1 MTGSVPLFEI
11 DWDHHEIRNAV
22 DSICRGSY
30 WAKGP
35 YVEEFENRLEAY
47 YDVNH
52 AVVVNSGT
60 TALVGA
66 LTALGVGPGDAVV
79 VPSFTFIATAN
90 AVRLVGATPVFAD
103 IDRET
108 YGLDPADVERKI
120 TPDTE
125 AILPVHPYG
134 SACRIDELVSLA
146 RDHDVSLVED
156 AAEAFGCEYDGQ
168 LLGTF
173 GEAAALSFCQNK
185 VVTTGEGGAVITD
198 DPKIADAARLYRSHG
213 RSSEGYFERTDSG
226 TYTTLGTNVRMS
238 DLVASIGCAQME
250 KADELIAGRRR
261 VAAQYDEALRGVP
274 DVAPHPYPALSKHV
288 YQLYTVELAETVD
301 RAALVKVLDDHGVS
315 CKVYWDPPVHRTE
328 FYGANV
334 SLAVT
339 DEVASRVLTLPMHP
353 NLSVKEVERVVS
365 ALEVGIEKA
374 K

>member
-1 MTGSVPLFEI
+1 MSESVSLFEI
-11 DWDHHEIRNAV
+11 DWDQREIQNAV
-22 DSICRGSY
+22 DSICRGAY

-35 YVEEFENRLEAY
+35 YVDEFEDRLKAY
-47 YDVNH
+47 YDVDH

-60 TALVGA
+60 TALVSA
-66 LTALGVGPGDAVV
+66 LTALDIGPGDEVV

-108 YGLDPADVERKI
+108 YGLDPGDVERKI

-134 SACRIDELVSLA
+134 SACRIDDLVSLA
-146 RDHDVSLVED
+146 REHDVSLVED
-156 AAEAFGCEYDGQ
+156 AAEAFGCEYDAQ

-173 GEAAALSFCQNK
+173 GEVAALSFCQNK
-185 VVTTGEGGAVITD
+185 VITTGEGGAIITD
-198 DPKIADAARLYRSHG
+198 DAEIADAARLYRSHG
-213 RSSEGYFERTDSG
+213 RPSEGYFERTDSG

-238 DLVASIGCAQME
+238 DLVASIGCAQIA

-261 VAAQYDEALRGVP
+261 VAAQYDEMLREVP
-274 DVAPHPYPALSKHV
+274 DVTPHPYPALSKHV
-288 YQLYTVELAETVD
+288 YQLYTVTLAKTID
-301 RAALVKVLDDHGVS
+301 RAALIEVLNDHGVS
-315 CKVYWDPPVHRTE
+315 CKVYWDPPIHRTE
-328 FYGANV
+328 FYGADV
-334 SLAVT
+334 SLPVT

-353 NLSVKEVERVVS
+353 TLSDKEVERVVS
-365 ALEVGIEKA
+365 ALEVGIEKV